1 MLELPSPLASALSPV
16 AVLKLKLPLAS
27 ALLPVAVFTPK
38 SPLAS
43 ALLPVGVL
51 ALKSPLAL
59 ALVPQATFP
68 VAPVA
73 VAPAPVAV
81 AGPTVEPSLLPT
93 HTNCA
98 SAGVTGKA
106 SNIAPATNVARARES
121 RLYMEPPIQA

>member
-1 MLELPSPLASALSPV
+1 MLELAPPLASALSPV
-16 AVLKLKLPLAS
+16 AVLKLKLPLAL
-27 ALLPVAVFTPK
+27 ALLPVA
-38 SPLAS
+38 
-43 ALLPVGVL
+43 VL

-106 SNIAPATNVARARES
+106 SNIAPATNVARAREI
-121 RLYMEPPIQA
+121 R